1 MLSATALEYL
11 ETIYNITVEGDAVIN
26 ARLAE
31 KFRVSPPS
39 VTEMLHRL
47 ERDGFVIV
55 DRVKGARLTE
65 RGIAAAEESLRRHR
79 LAERFLMDVLKMDW
93 ISAHEEA
100 HALQNALTPAIE
112 AQMVA
117 LLGNPTTC
125 PHGNPIPGSAPSTH
139 DFLRRYRA
147 MRLSHAPFATA
158 LRVVC
163 ISEVVEDETALLR
176 QVGEVGI
183 RPGAEVVVSDQE
195 ATGPDRLRLVIRGE
209 TVELERAVAEK
220 IWVYVPDLSPVEA
233 VPATDST
240 TGAPAASD

>member
-11 ETIYNITVEGDAVIN
+11 ETIYNITVEGDTVVN

-31 KFRVSPPS
+31 KFGVSAPS

-47 ERDGFVIV
+47 ERDGYLVIE
-55 DRVKGARLTE
+55 RPTGARLTDK
-65 RGIAAAEESLRRHR
+65 GIAEAEESLRHHR

-93 ISAHEEA
+93 IAAHEEA
-100 HALQNALTPAIE
+100 HALQNALTPTIE

-147 MRLSHAPFATA
+147 MRLSDALCAVPVPF
-158 LRVVC
+158 LC
-163 ISEVVEDETALLR
+163 SSSVVEDETALLR
-176 QVGEVGI
+176 HVGAVEI
-183 RPGAEVVVSDQE
+183 RPGAEVV
-195 ATGPDRLRLVIRGE
+195 
-209 TVELERAVAEK
+209 
-220 IWVYVPDLSPVEA
+220 
-233 VPATDST
+233 
-240 TGAPAASD
+240 